1 MHFVPPNVELND
13 GYFLPWKEKAQKNC
27 NIGGQISFLWWEDEL
42 SVTLAFLLK
51 VAELIQG
58 LIVGNDQGFNSD
70 LEENIAQLNA
80 DFYP

>member
-1 MHFVPPNVELND
+1 M
-13 GYFLPWKEKAQKNC
+13 
-27 NIGGQISFLWWEDEL
+27 
-42 SVTLAFLLK
+42 TLAFLLK